1 MAKKSILFVC
11 LGNICRSPLA
21 EGVFRSVLAERGMA
35 DDFLINSAGMGD
47 WHAGQ
52 APDHR
57 SIAIAR
63 TNGLDI
69 SGQRARMIRQEDFR
83 RFDLILGMDRKNIA
97 ELLEIAPAAFR
108 DRIHLF
114 LDSPARGVRSL
125 FGERG
130 SQRMIRVASGGA
142 CREAR
147 LAAHV
152 GAGQRPG
159 LLDDIGPAADRIARR
174 HQHEAADL
182 KGAVEKL
189 PRADRYFATSAG
201 LELRSRASVTCGV
214 NLRASAAMPSRWQM
228 RSISPCSALRSG
240 EAMAPA

>member
-35 DDFLINSAGMGD
+35 DDFQIDSAGMGD
-47 WHAGQ
+47 WHADQ

-69 SGQRARMIRQEDFR
+69 SGQRARAITEEDFR
-83 RFDLILGMDRKNIA
+83 RFDLILGMDRKNIV

-114 LDSPARGVRSL
+114 LDFAGSGAKEVPDPY
-125 FGERG
+125 FGDAAGFAETYRLIRAGSEGLAERL
-130 SQRMIRVASGGA
+130 A
-142 CREAR
+142 EAR
-147 LAAHV
+147 
-152 GAGQRPG
+152 
-159 LLDDIGPAADRIARR
+159 
-174 HQHEAADL
+174 
-182 KGAVEKL
+182 
-189 PRADRYFATSAG
+189 TNS
-201 LELRSRASVTCGV
+201 
-214 NLRASAAMPSRWQM
+214 N
-228 RSISPCSALRSG
+228 
-240 EAMAPA
+240 